1 MQIEQLIKMV
11 DDPALAKFDTV
22 QSAKKYLAI
31 RQDIINTFVNAGLS
45 ETIWKTG
52 SKYAATRAAL
62 RNEAL
67 KLIEENPDFGPMFDT
82 LLSREL
88 EPEYEDN
95 LLVQLGLGNQ

>member
-1 MQIEQLIKMV
+1 MQITQLIKMV
-11 DDPALAKFDTV
+11 NDESLSGFSTV
-22 QSAKKYLAI
+22 QSAKKYLQI
-31 RQDIINTFVNAGLS
+31 RQDIIDTFVKAGLS
-45 ETIWKTG
+45 ETIWKT
-52 SKYAATRAAL
+52 SAKYAATRAAL

-95 LLVQLGLGNQ
+95 LLVQLGLGQ